1 MVDESIDALYN
12 ITIGHECVDT
22 DSIDGS
28 GSNLDN

>member
-12 ITIGHECVDT
+12 ITIGHECFDN

-28 GSNLDN
+28 NLDNY